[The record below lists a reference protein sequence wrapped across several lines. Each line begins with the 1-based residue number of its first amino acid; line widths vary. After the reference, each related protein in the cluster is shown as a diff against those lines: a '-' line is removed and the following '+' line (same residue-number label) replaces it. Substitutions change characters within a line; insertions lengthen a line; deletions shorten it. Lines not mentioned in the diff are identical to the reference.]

1 MRINQ
6 NIYAL
11 NAQRNLQVTNNRLA
25 VSLERLS
32 SGLRINRASDDAAG
46 LAISEK
52 LRAQVSGLG
61 VSIDNANDGISLIRT
76 AEGALDRVNAILKRM
91 RDLVG
96 WAANGDKTDADR
108 QKYQDEINQL
118 IAEINRISTTTEY
131 NTKKLL
137 NGNLGTK
144 ATIDTNAYSNI
155 VENNAIGISGTVGGT
170 GTYQVSVS
178 TAGQA
183 NYTAIGLGTT
193 VTLPVT
199 TSLATVLDYTSG
211 DAFTKS
217 ITVSQADGKSATV
230 TLTITTGATG
240 DTIETM
246 LNKLNTAFTNAGMQV
261 RAEFNSA
268 TNEIKL
274 MSQEVGS
281 KYDVTWIESNS
292 ISGAPTFT
300 GAYQLSQ
307 VTFGNIFATTGLSAA
322 LNLSGAADTVTFGF
336 TLANGTSIQYATFGH
351 NWLTEVTFGTIGDT
365 TTLSQALNLADS
377 ASAVTFSFTL
387 VDNTVV
393 QYATAGNVTIGAF
406 VSALNNLFTSR
417 GLGVTVIFEDAA
429 DKLVF
434 TSATGSTKIIDYD
447 VTAGAVTIGTAGT
460 EIYDNVSIN
469 ELVSAL
475 NTEFGKYTATYGL
488 GVTVSFDDAADKL
501 VFQYGAGS
509 TKIIDYAVT
518 AGAVAI
524 GTAGTEV
531 GTFAS
536 TDKVSVKSIDVTI
549 LVTDPVTNIGR
560 TVTSTSRE
568 FAAGTGGPNVSVD
581 SSGISGVTFKLT
593 KDAAS
598 TTGTYFE
605 FDLTKGSITLQIGPN
620 AGSDHRM
627 EITINDMGANA
638 LGVTNIN
645 VTNQASA
652 QAIIDAQTIDK
663 AIEKVVTER
672 GKLGAYENRLNHT
685 IQNLGVAKENLTSAE
700 SRLRDADLAQEMM
713 EFTRNQIMLQA
724 GTAMLAQANTVPQ
737 TVLQLLR

>member
-11 NAQRNLQVTNNRLA
+11 NAQRNLQLTNNKLA

-118 IAEINRISTTTEY
+118 ITEINRISTTTEY

-137 NGNLGTK
+137 NGELGTK

-155 VENNAIGISGTVGGT
+155 VENNAIGISGVVGGT

-193 VTLPVT
+193 ATLAVT
-199 TSLATVLDYTSG
+199 TSLAQVLGYTTG

-246 LNKLNTAFTNAGMQV
+246 LNKLNTAFTNAAMQV

-268 TNEIKL
+268 TNEIRL

-307 VTFGNIFATTGLSAA
+307 VTFGDIYATTGLSAA
-322 LNLSGAADTVTFGF
+322 LNLQGAVETVTFGF
-336 TLANGTSIQYATFGH
+336 TLADGTTIEYATFGH
-351 NWLTEVTFGTIGDT
+351 DWLTQVTFGTIDAN
-365 TTLSQALNLADS
+365 TTLSVALNLSTTATL
-377 ASAVTFSFTL
+377 TFSFNL
-387 VDNTVV
+387 VDGTTI
-393 QYATAGNVTIGAF
+393 QYATAETTTIGAL
-406 VSALNNLFTSR
+406 VTALNSLFASYE
-417 GLGVTVIFEDAA
+417 LGVSVSFDDGADA
-429 DKLVF
+429 LVF
-434 TSATGSTKIIDYD
+434 TSAIGSTRIIDYS

-460 EIYDNVSIN
+460 EIYDNVSMT
-469 ELVSAL
+469 ELVSGL
-475 NTEFGKYTATYGL
+475 NSLFSGYTDTKGL
-488 GVTVSFDDAADKL
+488 SVTVSFDDTDNAIE
-501 VFQYGAGS
+501 FSYSAGS
-509 TKIIDYAVT
+509 TKIVDYTVT
-518 AGAVAI
+518 AGTVAI
-524 GTAGTEV
+524 GTAGTEI

-549 LVTDPVTNIGR
+549 LVTDPITNVGR

-605 FDLTKGSITLQIGPN
+605 FDLSKGSITLQIGPN
-620 AGSDHRM
+620 AGTDHRM
-627 EITINDMGANA
+627 EVTINDMSANA
-638 LGVTNIN
+638 LGVTNID

-663 AIEKVVTER
+663 AIELVVTER

>member
-32 SGLRINRASDDAAG
+32 SGLMINRASDDAAG

-96 WAANGDKTDADR
+96 WAANGDKTNADR

-144 ATIDTNAYSNI
+144 ATLAEGTNTADLVK
-155 VENNAIGISGTVGGT
+155 VENIGVSGTIGAT
-170 GTYQVSVS
+170 GTYQVSVA
-178 TAGQA
+178 TAGRE
-183 NYTAIGLGTT
+183 NVVAIGLRDTNATLGTT
-193 VTLPVT
+193 LRDALNETSSQAYTKTL
-199 TSLATVLDYTSG
+199 
-211 DAFTKS
+211 
-217 ITVSQADGKSATV
+217 IVSQADGKSATV
-230 TLTITTGATG
+230 TLTIADGG
-240 DTIETM
+240 DTIETT
-246 LNKLNTAFTNAGMQV
+246 LNKLNTAFQNAGMNV
-261 RAEFNSA
+261 RATFNENYNQINLTS
-268 TNEIKL
+268 T
-274 MSQEVGS
+274 EVGS
-281 KYDVTWIESNS
+281 KYNISWSESNS
-292 ISGAPTFT
+292 ISTTYGFSA
-300 GAYQLSQ
+300 AYQLNVISLNTVAAGQ
-307 VTFGNIFATTGLSAA
+307 VLTVAFGGSGTYTFTFGLADGSSVVLT
-322 LNLSGAADTVTFGF
+322 AADTVTVGL
-336 TLANGTSIQYATFGH
+336 LATNIQ
-351 NWLTEVTFGTIGDT
+351 N
-365 TTLSQALNLADS
+365 
-377 ASAVTFSFTL
+377 
-387 VDNTVV
+387 
-393 QYATAGNVTIGAF
+393 
-406 VSALNNLFTSR
+406 ALNNS
-417 GLGVTVIFEDAA
+417 
-429 DKLVF
+429 
-434 TSATGSTKIIDYD
+434 
-447 VTAGAVTIGTAGT
+447 
-460 EIYDNVSIN
+460 
-469 ELVSAL
+469 
-475 NTEFGKYTATYGL
+475 GKGFN
-488 GVTVSFDDAADKL
+488 VTVSFDDPNDRL
-501 VFQYGAGS
+501 VFSYNSGS
-509 TKIIDYAVT
+509 TKVVSFAVSASTGT
-518 AGAVAI
+518 A
-524 GTAGTEV
+524 TAGTS
-531 GTFAS
+531 FDFNP
-536 TDKVSVKSIDVTI
+536 TDKVSIASGDVTVA
-549 LVTDPVTNIGR
+549 VTDPVGTTPR
-560 TVTSTSRE
+560 YVTSTSRY
-568 FAAGTGGPNVSVD
+568 FAAGTGGPEVNVD
-581 SSGISGVTFKLT
+581 ASGISGVTFTLSNDAAKLT
-593 KDAAS
+593 
-598 TTGTYFE
+598 TTSFS

-685 IQNLGVAKENLTSAE
+685 IQNLGVARENLRSAE

>member
-52 LRAQVSGLG
+52 LRSQVSGLG

-118 IAEINRISTTTEY
+118 ITEINRISTTTEY

-137 NGNLGTK
+137 NGQLGSKVTVSS
-144 ATIDTNAYSNI
+144 DDVSE
-155 VENNAIGISGTVGGT
+155 VEYAGVSGEILRA
-170 GTYQVSVS
+170 GTYTITVV
-178 TAGQA
+178 TAGVA
-183 NYTAIGLGTT
+183 EVEGLAVKSG
-193 VTLPVT
+193 
-199 TSLATVLDYTSG
+199 SGYTSSLYEALG
-211 DAFTKS
+211 ASSSFTKTLVIS
-217 ITVSQADGKSATV
+217 TADGKSASV
-230 TLTITTGATG
+230 TLNVASSDG
-240 DTIETM
+240 DTIETAIQ
-246 LNKLNTAFTNAGMQV
+246 KINTALQNAGMV
-261 RAEFNSA
+261 VTATWNETNSRIEL
-268 TNEIKL
+268 T
-274 MSQEVGS
+274 SREVGS
-281 KYDVTWIESNS
+281 KYAIAVVESNS
-292 ISGAPTFT
+292 VSGAPNFT
-300 GAYQLSQ
+300 ISQ
-307 VTFGNIFATTGLSAA
+307 V
-322 LNLSGAADTVTFGF
+322 
-336 TLANGTSIQYATFGH
+336 
-351 NWLTEVTFGTIGDT
+351 
-365 TTLSQALNLADS
+365 
-377 ASAVTFSFTL
+377 
-387 VDNTVV
+387 
-393 QYATAGNVTIGAF
+393 
-406 VSALNNLFTSR
+406 
-417 GLGVTVIFEDAA
+417 
-429 DKLVF
+429 
-434 TSATGSTKIIDYD
+434 
-447 VTAGAVTIGTAGT
+447 VTAV
-460 EIYDNVSIN
+460 DVVVSI
-469 ELVSAL
+469 
-475 NTEFGKYTATYGL
+475 
-488 GVTVSFDDAADKL
+488 
-501 VFQYGAGS
+501 
-509 TKIIDYAVT
+509 
-518 AGAVAI
+518 
-524 GTAGTEV
+524 
-531 GTFAS
+531 
-536 TDKVSVKSIDVTI
+536 
-549 LVTDPVTNIGR
+549 TDPAGGSGQLVK
-560 TVTSTSRE
+560 STSRY
-568 FAAGTGGPNVSVD
+568 FAAGTSTIEPVD
-581 SSGISGVTFKLT
+581 SSGIAGVTFTLT
-593 KDAAS
+593 STAAAS
-598 TTGTYFE
+598 TGATITL
-605 FDLTKGSITLQIGPN
+605 DVQKGSLTLQIGPN

-638 LGVTNIN
+638 LGVANID

>member
-11 NAQRNLQVTNNRLA
+11 NAQRNLQITNNRLA

-118 IAEINRISTTTEY
+118 ITEINRISTTTEY

-137 NGNLGTK
+137 NGQLGTK

-155 VENNAIGISGTVGGT
+155 VENNAIGIAGVIGGT
-170 GTYQVSVS
+170 GTYQVSVA

-183 NYTAIGLGTT
+183 NYAAIGLGTT
-193 VTLPVT
+193 
-199 TSLATVLDYTSG
+199 ATVSVTDTLAAVLGYTSG

-230 TLTITTGATG
+230 TLTITTGASG
-240 DTIETM
+240 DTIETT

-261 RAEFNSA
+261 RAEFDST

-281 KYDVTWIESNS
+281 KYNVTWIESNS
-292 ISGAPTFT
+292 IANAPTFT
-300 GAYQLSQ
+300 GAYQLTQ
-307 VTFGNIFATTGLSAA
+307 VKFGTITAGTTLSAA
-322 LNLSGAADTVTFGF
+322 LNLGG
-336 TLANGTSIQYATFGH
+336 
-351 NWLTEVTFGTIGDT
+351 
-365 TTLSQALNLADS
+365 S
-377 ASAVTFSFTL
+377 ASTITFSFTFANGE
-387 VDNTVV
+387 V
-393 QYATAGNVTIGAF
+393 AT
-406 VSALNNLFTSR
+406 
-417 GLGVTVIFEDAA
+417 
-429 DKLVF
+429 
-434 TSATGSTKIIDYD
+434 
-447 VTAGAVTIGTAGT
+447 VTAGDGTTVEGF
-460 EIYDNVSIN
+460 ID
-469 ELVSAL
+469 ELNDELSSYGVSA
-475 NTEFGKYTATYGL
+475 
-488 GVTVSFDDAADKL
+488 SFDDSNDAI
-501 VFQYGAGS
+501 VFTYNAGV

-518 AGAVAI
+518 AGVAI
-524 GTAGTEV
+524 GTAGTEIAS
-531 GTFAS
+531 FS
-536 TDKVSVKSIDVTI
+536 TDKVAVASRDVTI
-549 LVTDPVTNIGR
+549 LVTDPVTNTSR

-605 FDLTKGSITLQIGPN
+605 FDLSKGSITLQIGPN
-620 AGSDHRM
+620 AGTDHRM
-627 EITINDMGANA
+627 EISINDMSASA
-638 LGVTNIN
+638 LGVANIN
-645 VTNQASA
+645 VTDQASA

-663 AIEKVVTER
+663 AIELVVTER

-700 SRLRDADLAQEMM
+700 SRLRDADLAAEMM

>member
-11 NAQRNLQVTNNRLA
+11 NAQRNLQLTNNKLA

-61 VSIDNANDGISLIRT
+61 VSMDNANDGISLIRT

-118 IAEINRISTTTEY
+118 ITEINRISTTTEY

-137 NGNLGTK
+137 NGELGTK
-144 ATIDTNAYSNI
+144 ATIDTNTYSNI
-155 VENNAIGISGTVGGT
+155 VENNAIGISGVVGGT
-170 GTYQVSVS
+170 GTYRVSVS

-193 VTLPVT
+193 VTLAVT
-199 TSLATVLDYTSG
+199 TSLATVLGYTTG

-246 LNKLNTAFTNAGMQV
+246 LNKLNTAFTNAAMQV

-307 VTFGNIFATTGLSAA
+307 VTFSNIYATTGLSAA
-322 LNLSGAADTVTFGF
+322 LNLQGAVDTLTFGF
-336 TLANGTSIQYATFGH
+336 TLGDGTTINYATFGH
-351 NWLTEVTFGTIGDT
+351 NWLTRVTFGTIDANT
-365 TTLSQALNLADS
+365 NLSTALNLS
-377 ASAVTFSFTL
+377 AAATLTFSFVIADGTTIQYVTNQTTTVGAL
-387 VDNTVV
+387 VT
-393 QYATAGNVTIGAF
+393 
-406 VSALNNLFTSR
+406 ALNSLFASY
-417 GLGVTVIFEDAA
+417 GLGVIVSFYDADDA
-429 DKLVF
+429 LVF
-434 TSATGSTKIIDYD
+434 TSAIGSTRIIDYS
-447 VTAGAVTIGTAGT
+447 VTAGTVTIGTAGT
-460 EIYDNVSIN
+460 EIYDNVSMT
-469 ELVSAL
+469 ELVSGL
-475 NTEFGKYTATYGL
+475 NSLFSGYTSTKGL
-488 GVTVSFDDAADKL
+488 NVTVSFDDTDDAIE
-501 VFQYGAGS
+501 FSYSAGS
-509 TKIIDYAVT
+509 TKIVDYTVT

-524 GTAGTEV
+524 GTAGTEI

-536 TDKVSVKSIDVTI
+536 TDKVSVRSMDVTI
-549 LVTDPVTNIGR
+549 LVTDPITNIGR

-593 KDAAS
+593 KDAAA

-605 FDLTKGSITLQIGPN
+605 FDLSKGSITLQIGPN
-620 AGSDHRM
+620 AGTDHRM
-627 EITINDMGANA
+627 EVTINDMSANS
-638 LGVTNIN
+638 LRVTNIN
-645 VTNQASA
+645 VTSQASA
-652 QAIIDAQTIDK
+652 QAIIDARTIDK
-663 AIEKVVTER
+663 AIELVVTER

-685 IQNLGVAKENLTSAE
+685 IQNLRVAKENLTSAE
-700 SRLRDADLAQEMM
+700 SRLRDADLAEEMM

>member
-11 NAQRNLQVTNNRLA
+11 NAQRNLQLTNNKLA

-32 SGLRINRASDDAAG
+32 SGLRINRSADDAAG

-118 IAEINRISTTTEY
+118 ITEINRISTTTEY

-137 NGNLGTK
+137 NGQLGTK
-144 ATIDTNAYSNI
+144 ATIDATTYAGI
-155 VENNAIGISGTVGGT
+155 VENNAIGIAGVVGGT
-170 GTYQVSVS
+170 GTYQVSVA

-193 VTLPVT
+193 AQLPVT
-199 TSLATVLDYTSG
+199 TSLAQVLGYNSG

-217 ITVSQADGKSATV
+217 ITVSQADGKSTTV
-230 TLTITTGATG
+230 TLLITTGAAG
-240 DTIETM
+240 DTIETT
-246 LNKLNTAFTNAGMQV
+246 LNKLNTAFTNAGMSI
-261 RAEFNSA
+261 RAEFDA
-268 TNEIKL
+268 GTNEIKL
-274 MSQEVGS
+274 MSTEVGS
-281 KYDVTWIESNS
+281 KYDVTWIEGNS
-292 ISGAPTFT
+292 IANAPQFT
-300 GAYQLSQ
+300 GAYQLASVGLQSIGQGYTLNEAFNFSISDGSQ
-307 VTFGNIFATTGLSAA
+307 SLVMVTFGAITAGTDLSTA
-322 LNLSGAADTVTFGF
+322 LNLDAAGTLTF
-336 TLANGTSIQYATFGH
+336 TL
-351 NWLTEVTFGTIGDT
+351 TIGTDAVVVTASDT
-365 TTLSQALNLADS
+365 TTVGAL
-377 ASAVTFSFTL
+377 
-387 VDNTVV
+387 
-393 QYATAGNVTIGAF
+393 
-406 VSALNNLFTSR
+406 VSSL
-417 GLGVTVIFEDAA
+417 DAA
-429 DKLVF
+429 L
-434 TSATGSTKIIDYD
+434 
-447 VTAGAVTIGTAGT
+447 
-460 EIYDNVSIN
+460 
-469 ELVSAL
+469 
-475 NTEFGKYTATYGL
+475 ATYGID
-488 GVTVSFDDAADKL
+488 VVFDDDNDAIRFVYSDTSARVTDYSVAAT
-501 VFQYGAGS
+501 VN
-509 TKIIDYAVT
+509 V
-518 AGAVAI
+518 

-531 GTFAS
+531 NYTVGVLTFTLTLGNDQTIVLTASSDISVDSFVNRLNSSLTGYGLSVTATFDDTANAIVFNYQAGSTKIETFGVTSGGTLTYSLAGTFNA
-536 TDKVSVKSIDVTI
+536 TDKVSADSIDVTI

-593 KDAAS
+593 SSAAS

-605 FDLTKGSITLQIGPN
+605 FDLSKGSITLQIGPN
-620 AGSDHRM
+620 AGTDHRM
-627 EITINDMGANA
+627 EISINDMSASA
-638 LGVTNIN
+638 LGVSSIN